1 MADDK
6 PLDENKLI
14 TERRQKLDALRER
27 GDPFPNDFH
36 RNALAEE
43 LQHMYGAHKDD
54 TLAEERVEVAV
65 AGRMMVKRVMG
76 KASFIKLQDRSGQ
89 IQVRL
94 ERDRLPEGVYQD
106 FKKWD
111 VGDIV
116 GARGTLFHTKT
127 GELTVMADEALLL
140 TKSLRPLPEKWAG
153 LTDQETRYRQRY
165 VDLIINE
172 SSRGIFRKRSQIITY
187 MRGFLES
194 LDFLEVEKPMKQ
206 VTPGGANARPI
217 KKQNNAQDMPQ

>member
-1 MADDK
+1 VADDK

-127 GELTVMADEALLL
+127 G
-140 TKSLRPLPEKWAG
+140 
-153 LTDQETRYRQRY
+153 
-165 VDLIINE
+165 
-172 SSRGIFRKRSQIITY
+172 
-187 MRGFLES
+187 
-194 LDFLEVEKPMKQ
+194 
-206 VTPGGANARPI
+206 
-217 KKQNNAQDMPQ
+217 

>member
-1 MADDK
+1 VTDK
-6 PLDENKLI
+6 QSQDENKLVA
-14 TERRQKLDALRER
+14 ERRQKLAALRER
-27 GDPFPNDFH
+27 GNAFPNDFH

-43 LQHMYGAHKDD
+43 LHHMYGAHDD
-54 TLAEERVEVAV
+54 ETLAGERVDVAV

-76 KASFIKLQDRSGQ
+76 KASFIKLADRSGQ

-116 GARGTLFHTKT
+116 GARGSLFHTKT
-127 GELTVMADEALLL
+127 GELTVMAEEACLL

-172 SSRGIFRKRSQIITY
+172 SSREVFRKSRH
-187 MRGFLES
+187 R
-194 LDFLEVEKPMKQ
+194 
-206 VTPGGANARPI
+206 
-217 KKQNNAQDMPQ
+217 